1 MIIPIKIHNHIF
13 VPKSIWKKRDID
25 YSISQQ
31 LGEASIMQHAF
42 TCPTKVDETSYYRI
56 VKDQSP
62 EDTLQLQDHA
72 TNKVN

>member
-42 TCPTKVDETSYYRI
+42 TCPTKVDENF
-56 VKDQSP
+56 
-62 EDTLQLQDHA
+62 LLQDCQGPVSRKHF
-72 TNKVN
+72 TTPGPCNKQG